1 MTKAQL
7 FINTDLRN
15 ADGTLT
21 ENWVSAD
28 VNPDV
33 NITVKDK
40 IKDSKDVGKV
50 FAAYTN
56 QFKLPASKTNNRIFK
71 RFANA
76 NIFEG
81 FDPRRKYDA
90 IIKLNGVDFKKG
102 YIKLNSV
109 DLKDNSP
116 ASYSVQ
122 FFGEITSLK
131 DILSDKKLKDLD
143 HLSKFSY
150 PNNVDSVRTGFK
162 SGFDVELSS
171 GENEQTYIS
180 ITGGSTSGGNVTLQL
195 DGGTGTFV
203 ISGSL
208 SIAET
213 AIAIALHV
221 NVNEPFHSAT
231 IIQQNNV
238 LIWANEAGVRINSI
252 FNANSTG
259 IVATLQTIQQ
269 GVDPGTGGAE
279 ATLIEN
285 SQGDFKYSLL
295 SHTRGFEHDN
305 DGFHRILSD
314 EERDANYVVKAA
326 DRLDFTDL
334 KPSMNIKLIFDAIE
348 VKYPTIKFNRDWMFG
363 TNAGARQL
371 SGVNFTS
378 GATSAGNITIT
389 LNGDDYA
396 VALPVGDVL
405 SAATAV
411 VDAINSIQG
420 YTAATSQDT
429 AAAILSSSY
438 GAETTISVADTDSTG
453 AVFTFSTIIQG
464 VLSNDR
470 EGGSTL
476 KDLYM
481 WLHNRK
487 GYIGYESTTGDVER
501 NEVVRYLN
509 INGKGSDD
517 NEWEYLS
524 GTPDLRKITNFSFFG
539 GPLEFVRMK
548 HEVLVTIPAA
558 SITGT
563 GDITIEIKVIDSGT
577 NSLYVKETATF
588 SSTEDVELKADIGFV
603 AYGSKEYSVRVEIT
617 SDSTINT
624 IRPNLALTRVRQTQ
638 NGVDSFTV
646 DRDTAQYGFFENAST
661 SYSNLPFINPQRL
674 MPDMKIID
682 FLSDIFKT
690 YNLVAFEERL
700 DDNSYLINIKSLDD
714 YLDSGNQYDITNY
727 VDISESKVSRI
738 SPFKLVEYNY
748 TEPKTFLAINQKELT
763 GDDFGNVTFDV
774 NNFTEEGMNSSNSLL
789 FDGKTYK
796 VQPKLEKMMY
806 ERLND
811 VDTKELTPYQWGWF
825 VADNRGDNFPN
836 PTIGKP
842 LLHYINNI
850 NAGSDTITWSD
861 GVIGNSYYNAPSNV
875 DASGENTTHFNA
887 EFDEYNRDINTNS
900 IFSNFHKSYIEGIY
914 SAYAKRFEVKA
925 FLPPAIF
932 AKLAL
937 NDTLLIDRVS
947 YIIDSMDIN
956 INKALTK
963 LNLLRVTDTF
973 KVFEGIPL
981 EEQDAYLSFRIVTT
995 SADELVRLPYV
1006 SDSTYNGTI
1015 SWGDTKTSI
1024 NTYTERDHTY
1034 AVAGEYIIKISG
1046 DARVL
1051 DFGQVTGVNLT
1062 AYAEFI
1068 SFGSESSL
1076 SKLDISGMGSSMDM
1090 SNLLDKPSFRA
1101 FSSFKMA
1108 GTDGVVNYIEQWDM
1122 SNVINLNSA
1131 FSGSN
1136 FNQGIGNWDVSNVV
1150 DMKAMFSNNT
1160 TFNQA
1165 ITNWNVGIVSTME
1178 GMFNNTNF
1186 DRNLSKWNTSNCLSM
1201 KQMFQNTDYNGA
1213 VERWDVG
1220 KVTDMSSMFAG
1231 NGTMNRPINV
1241 WDVSNVTTMEGMF
1254 FDASSFNQSLASWDM
1269 SNVTSTRIM
1278 FNEAASFN
1286 QDLSAWDLSS
1296 VTSMAGMFY
1305 AANAFNQD
1313 ITNFGFDGITDFT
1326 FYLGGPFHSFS
1337 RANYSLLLIAV
1348 DNAGETNGILWCPNL
1363 QRDSSGTSARA
1374 SLVSKGWTVTDNF
1387 I

>member
-71 RFANA
+71 RFANP

-90 IIKLNGVDFKKG
+90 IIKLNGIDFKKG

-109 DLKDNSP
+109 DLKNNLT

-143 HLSKFSY
+143 HLSNFSY
-150 PNNVDSVRTGFK
+150 PNNAENVRLGFK
-162 SGFDVELSS
+162 SGFDVGLSS
-171 GENEQTYIS
+171 GKKEQTYIAIS
-180 ITGGSTSGGNVTLQL
+180 GGSTSGGNVTLQL
-195 DGGTGTFV
+195 DGAAGTFT
-203 ISGSL
+203 ILENL

-221 NVNEPFHSAT
+221 NLNEPFYSAT

-238 LIWANEAGVRINSI
+238 LIWAKEAGVRTNSI

-259 IVATLQTIQQ
+259 IVATLQTTQQ

-279 ATLIEN
+279 ANLIEN

-314 EERDANYVVKAA
+314 EEREANYVVKPG

-334 KPSMNIKLIFDAIE
+334 KPSMNIQLIFDAIE
-348 VKYPTIKFNRDWMFG
+348 VKYPTIRFNRDWMFG
-363 TNAGARQL
+363 VNAGARQL

-378 GATSAGNITIT
+378 GATSAGNITVT
-389 LNGDDYA
+389 LNGADYA

-420 YTAATSQDT
+420 YVAATSQNT
-429 AAAILSSSY
+429 AAAILSDSY
-438 GAETTISVADTDSTG
+438 GAETAISVADTDSTG

-464 VLSNDR
+464 VLSDDR

-509 INGKGSDD
+509 INGRGSDD

-524 GTPDLRKITNFSFFG
+524 GEPDLRKITNTSFFD
-539 GPLEFVRMK
+539 GPFDFVRQS
-548 HEVLVTIPAA
+548 HIVNVTIPSAN
-558 SITGT
+558 ITGT
-563 GDITIEIKVIDSGT
+563 GNITIEIKVIDSDT

-588 SSTEDVELKADIGFV
+588 SSSEDVELRADIKFK
-603 AYGSKEYSVRVEIT
+603 AYGIKEYSVRVEIV

-624 IRPNLALTRVRQTQ
+624 IRPLLALTKVTESMSGNINSLTIEQ
-638 NGVDSFTV
+638 
-646 DRDTAQYGFFENAST
+646 DTANYGFFENVNT

-700 DDNSYLINIKSLDD
+700 DDNTYLINIKSLDD
-714 YLDSGNQYDITNY
+714 YLDSGNQYDITSY
-727 VDISESKVSRI
+727 VDISETKVSRI

-748 TEPKTFLAINQKELT
+748 AEPKTFLAINQKELT

-836 PTIGKP
+836 PTIGRP
-842 LLHYINNI
+842 LLHYVNNI

-861 GVIGNSYYNAPSNV
+861 GVVGDSYYNAPSNV
-875 DASGENTTHFNA
+875 DDSGENTTHFNA
-887 EFDEYNRDINTNS
+887 EFNEYDRDINANS
-900 IFSNFHKSYIEGIY
+900 IFNNFHKSYIEGIY

-932 AKLAL
+932 SKLAL

-981 EEQDAYLSFRIVTT
+981 DEQDAYLSFRVVTT
-995 SADELVRLPYV
+995 SANETVSLPYA
-1006 SDSTYNGTI
+1006 SSSTYNGTT
-1015 SWGDTKTSI
+1015 SWGDGATSI
-1024 NTYTERDHTY
+1024 NTYSEREHTY
-1034 AVAGEYIIKISG
+1034 TDAGEYIIKIAG
-1046 DARVL
+1046 DARTL
-1051 DFGQVTGVNLT
+1051 DFSLINRS
-1062 AYAEFI
+1062 AYTEFI
-1068 SFGSESSL
+1068 SFGSESSID
-1076 SKLDISGMGSSMDM
+1076 KLDLSSFGSSFDM
-1090 SNLLDKPSFRA
+1090 SSLLDKPTFRA
-1101 FSSFKMA
+1101 FSSFTMS
-1108 GTDGVVNYIEQWDM
+1108 GTNGVVNLIEQWDM
-1122 SNVINLNSA
+1122 SNVTRLNSA
-1131 FSGSN
+1131 FSGSD
-1136 FNQGIGNWDVSNVV
+1136 FNQGIGGWDVSNVV
-1150 DMKAMFSNNT
+1150 EMKAMFSNNT
-1160 TFNQA
+1160 TFNQDL
-1165 ITNWNVGIVSTME
+1165 TNWNVGIVSTME

-1186 DRNLSKWNTSNCLSM
+1186 NRNLSKWNTSNCLSM

-1213 VERWDVG
+1213 VERWNVSR
-1220 KVTDMSSMFAG
+1220 VTDMSSMFAG
-1231 NGTMNRPINV
+1231 NSTIDRPLGRWNV
-1241 WDVSNVTTMEGMF
+1241 GNVTTMEGMF
-1254 FDASSFNQSLASWDM
+1254 YEATSFNQSLSDWNM

-1278 FNEAASFN
+1278 FNEASSFN

-1313 ITNFGFDGITDFT
+1313 ITSFGFDGITDFT

-1337 RANYSLLLIAV
+1337 PANYSSLLRAV
-1348 DNAGETNGILWCPNL
+1348 DNAGETNGIFWCPNL
-1363 QRDSSGTSARA
+1363 KRDSSGSSARA
-1374 SLVSKGWTVTDNF
+1374 SLQFKGWTVTDNG